1 MKLGKKIV
9 TLGLVGM
16 LTIGQSISALAGI
29 NFTLSTPTVQLS
41 ATASGYRAV
50 SKCGL
55 DAGYA
60 NYYLRISHCLGYPD
74 KNGNTVETYR
84 VSETSRSV
92 TSSFV
97 SEVTLTG
104 SETSA
109 SNINSVIAR
118 GYYGSTAGSSN
129 TFIIRKVNKFR

>member
-1 MKLGKKIV
+1 MKLGKRII
-9 TLGLVGM
+9 TLELVGM
-16 LTIGQSISALAGI
+16 LMIGQSISALAGI

-41 ATASGYRAV
+41 AITSGYRAI

-55 DAGYA
+55 NAGYA
-60 NYYLRISHCLGYPD
+60 NYYLRISHSLGYPD
-74 KNGNTVETYR
+74 KNGNIVETHH
-84 VSETSRSV
+84 VSETSHSV

-109 SNINSVIAR
+109 SNINCVIAR
-118 GYYGSTAGSSN
+118 GYYGSTASSAN

>member
-1 MKLGKKIV
+1 
-9 TLGLVGM
+9 
-16 LTIGQSISALAGI
+16 
-29 NFTLSTPTVQLS
+29 
-41 ATASGYRAV
+41 
-50 SKCGL
+50 
-55 DAGYA
+55 
-60 NYYLRISHCLGYPD
+60 LGYID

-104 SETSA
+104 SETLA

-118 GYYGSTAGSSN
+118 GYYGSTAGSAN